1 MPRAARLRAS
11 GEIRRTVR
19 RGRRFEAGPYVVHGL
34 PAASSSGSRLAV
46 VVPRR
51 VGNQVARNRIK
62 RIFREAFRLDRADW
76 ARHWDLV
83 LYVRSTP
90 SQPTLDEAVALLQR
104 AVKTLGRS
112 PKKLSEDN

>member
-1 MPRAARLRAS
+1 M
-11 GEIRRTVR
+11 
-19 RGRRFEAGPYVVHGL
+19 
-34 PAASSSGSRLAV
+34 
-46 VVPRR
+46 
-51 VGNQVARNRIK
+51 ARNRIK